1 MMMNAELL
9 NPAYWLQNRARLQPD
24 VDCIVFWLDEE
35 TSEHWTYQALL
46 NASIALASEMLSRG
60 LKAGDRV
67 AYMDFNDVRYA
78 ITMFAMARIGAIF
91 VPINFRLSPAEVLS
105 QVRDCEPSVFIYGGD
120 FLAIRDSLAAE
131 CSNIFLIESNRHQAD
146 LFGEFVNNTSVVEL
160 PIYKSPADYPAWL
173 MYTSGSTGHPKA
185 VIHTYSNLFW
195 NTINMVLLQG
205 GFASDRVL
213 ISAPLFHVAPASTF
227 MDAFLRG
234 ACTHLERSFDA
245 VKILN
250 RVQQQKITLV
260 AGVPAMYKMMAAAP
274 NFSSVDLSSLRAIL
288 VGGAPVPEALIAMYH
303 ERDVAVIHRYGLT
316 EVTSLATALSPT
328 APASKQMTA
337 GLPPL
342 FSELRITNSDG
353 SIVGTGEIGQI
364 EIKGPHVTPGYWN
377 NEQETSAVIQNG
389 WFRTG
394 DLGRCDA
401 EHYLSVAGRIKDM
414 IISGGENI
422 YSAEVEARLVENPS
436 ILEAA
441 VIGVPDPKWGE
452 VVCAVLSI
460 KPNHSTSMPEILEGL
475 NGRLARY
482 KQPRLIYFKDSLP
495 KNGAGKVDKLAL
507 RREFS
512 SQ

>member
-1 MMMNAELL
+1 MNAELL

-24 VDCIVFWLDEE
+24 VDCIVFWLDEQ
-35 TSEHWTYQALL
+35 TSERWTYQALL
-46 NASIALASEMLSRG
+46 NASIALAKEMISRG
-60 LKAGDRV
+60 VKAGDRV

-78 ITMFAMARIGAIF
+78 ITMFAMARTGAIF

-105 QVRDCEPSVFIYGGD
+105 QVQDCKPSIFIYGGD
-120 FLAIRDSLAAE
+120 FHTIRDTLAAE
-131 CSNIFLIESNRHQAD
+131 CSSILLIESNRHHSD
-146 LFGEFVNNTSVVEL
+146 TFGQIVNNTCPDEL
-160 PIYKSPADYPAWL
+160 PIFKSPSDNPAWL
-173 MYTSGSTGHPKA
+173 MYTSGSTGRPKA

-245 VKILN
+245 VKVLN
-250 RVQQQKITLV
+250 RIAQQKITLV
-260 AGVPAMYKMMAAAP
+260 AGVPAMYKMMAAASC
-274 NFSSVDLSSLRAIL
+274 FSTVDLSSLRAIL
-288 VGGAPVPEALIAMYH
+288 VGGAPVPEALISIYH
-303 ERDVAVIHRYGLT
+303 QRDIAVIHRYGLT
-316 EVTSLATALSPT
+316 EVTSLAAALSPT
-328 APASKQMTA
+328 APSSKQMTS
-337 GLPPL
+337 GLSPL

-353 SIVGTGEIGQI
+353 SLASTDEIGQI
-364 EIKGPHVTPGYWN
+364 EVKGPHVTPGYWN
-377 NEQETSAVIQNG
+377 NAQETSAVIQNG
-389 WFRTG
+389 WLRTG

-401 EHYLSVAGRIKDM
+401 DHYLSIAGRIKDM
-414 IISGGENI
+414 IISGGENV
-422 YSAEVEARLVENPS
+422 YSAEVEARLVENSS

-452 VVCAVLSI
+452 VVCAILSI
-460 KPNHSTSMPEILEGL
+460 KPNHHTTMPEILEGL

-482 KQPRLIYFKDSLP
+482 KQPRLIYFKESLP

-512 SQ
+512 SR